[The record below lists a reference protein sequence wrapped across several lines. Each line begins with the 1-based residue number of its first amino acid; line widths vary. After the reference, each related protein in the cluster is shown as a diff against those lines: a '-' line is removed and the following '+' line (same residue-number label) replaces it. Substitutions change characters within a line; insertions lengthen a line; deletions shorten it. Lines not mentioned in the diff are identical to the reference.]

1 MTIPTSP
8 QASHPIRPRPAFI
21 PDATLTAPGAE
32 EALEDTLVL
41 DLRSAMGYM
50 GGHLPGALH
59 LPLGPELE
67 RLAGR
72 VLPSDRDLLLLLQQA
87 DDGEGAWEALE
98 RAGFTR
104 VRGLIAPSALGAW
117 AREGGKLEIIPQ
129 ISPEEAVDGAAAGIL
144 EILDVREDGAKR
156 SEPKTTEAPP
166 MTRLPLDLWNP
177 WDPTALDSLP
187 SGRPLAVISAH
198 GRASPVV
205 AGLLQRLGVKEV
217 LDVAGGFRA
226 WGEEEA

>member
-1 MTIPTSP
+1 
-8 QASHPIRPRPAFI
+8 
-21 PDATLTAPGAE
+21 
-32 EALEDTLVL
+32 
-41 DLRSAMGYM
+41 M

-104 VRGLIAPSALGAW
+104 VRGLLAPSALGAW

-129 ISPEEAVDGAAAGIL
+129 ISPGEAVDGAEAGIL
-144 EILDVREDGAKR
+144 EILDVR
-156 SEPKTTEAPP
+156 TEVEEWPEKATKGVPQ
-166 MTRLPLDLWNP
+166 MTRLPLGRWKP
-177 WDPTALDSLP
+177 WASTGLDALPT
-187 SGRPLAVISAH
+187 GRPLAVISAQ
-198 GRASPVV
+198 GRTSPVV
-205 AGLLQRLGVKEV
+205 AGLLQRLGVKDV

-226 WGEEEA
+226 WKEEASPDPLPP